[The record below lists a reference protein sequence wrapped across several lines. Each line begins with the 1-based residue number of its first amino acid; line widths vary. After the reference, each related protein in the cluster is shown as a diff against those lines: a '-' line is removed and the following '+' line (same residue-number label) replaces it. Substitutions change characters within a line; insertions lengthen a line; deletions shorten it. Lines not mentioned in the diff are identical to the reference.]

1 MKKAICLIL
10 TLTATLFLIQPL
22 LFAQADNAVLEQF
35 KKSFPQVKVD
45 EFRKADI
52 DGLYEVITGGKV
64 LYYFAQKNYL
74 FAGAIWTPA
83 GKNLTTER
91 EGEII
96 TKKIKDVPLD
106 KGLKIGS
113 GENIVL
119 EFTDPDC
126 PYCRQASKFFAQQ
139 KNVTRY
145 VYFLPLPSHK
155 DAEPKIKYVL
165 CAKDKE
171 KAYEE
176 AMTGKLDGKKIEACT
191 DEKALKLF
199 GEQQQIIAKLGLNS
213 TPQFWVNGKHVSGAN
228 IQLLESLLKKE
239 PVIKEPKK

>member
-1 MKKAICLIL
+1 MKKMVMCLMSVIGML
-10 TLTATLFLIQPL
+10 LLFNPVFV
-22 LFAQADNAVLEQF
+22 FAQADNVVLGQL
-35 KKSFPQVKVD
+35 KKSFPQIKVD
-45 EFRKADI
+45 EFKKADI
-52 DGLYEVITGGKV
+52 DGMYEIVSNGKV
-64 LYYFAQKNYL
+64 IYYFPQKNFI
-74 FAGAIWTPA
+74 FAGVIWTSA
-83 GKNLTTER
+83 GKNLTMER
-91 EGEII
+91 EGEVI
-96 TKKIKDVPLD
+96 TKKMKDVPLD

-155 DAEPKIKYVL
+155 DAEQKIKYVL

-176 AMTGKLDGKKIEACT
+176 AMTGKLDGKKIEPCS
-191 DEKALKLF
+191 DENAMKLF
-199 GEQQQIIAKLGLNS
+199 NEQKQIIARLGLNS
-213 TPQFWVNGKHVSGAN
+213 TPQFLVNGKHVSGAN
-228 IQLLESLLKKE
+228 IPLIESLLKKE
-239 PVIKEPKK
+239 PKK

>member
-1 MKKAICLIL
+1 MKKMVMCLMSVIGML
-10 TLTATLFLIQPL
+10 LFFNPVFV
-22 LFAQADNAVLEQF
+22 FAQADNAVLEQF

-45 EFRKADI
+45 EFKKADI
-52 DGLYEVITGGKV
+52 DGLYEVITAGKV
-64 LYYFAQKNYL
+64 LYYFAQKNYI
-74 FAGAIWTPA
+74 FDGAIWTSS
-83 GKNLTTER
+83 GKNLTRER
-91 EGEII
+91 EGEVI

-145 VYFLPLPSHK
+145 VYFSPLPSHK
-155 DAEPKIKYVL
+155 DAEQKVKYIL

-176 AMTGKLDGKKIEACT
+176 AMTGKLDGKKIEPCS
-191 DEKALKLF
+191 DENAMKLF
-199 GEQQQIIAKLGLNS
+199 NEQKQIITVLGLNS

-228 IQLLESLLKKE
+228 IPLIESLLKKE
-239 PVIKEPKK
+239 SPKGK

>member
-1 MKKAICLIL
+1 MKKVICLMLMI
-10 TLTATLFLIQPL
+10 TAILFLVQPL
-22 LFAQADNAVLEQF
+22 LFAQADNAILEQF

-45 EFRKADI
+45 EFKKTDI
-52 DGLYEVITGGKV
+52 DGLFEVIAAGKV
-64 LYYFAQKNYL
+64 LYYFAQKNYI
-74 FAGAIWTPA
+74 FAGAIWTSS
-83 GKNLTTER
+83 GKNLTMER
-91 EGEII
+91 EEELI
-96 TKKIKDVPLD
+96 TRRIKDIPLD

-145 VYFLPLPSHK
+145 VYFFPLPSHK
-155 DAEPKIKYVL
+155 DAEQKIKYVL

-176 AMTGKLDGKKIEACT
+176 AMTGKLDGKKIEPCS
-191 DEKALKLF
+191 DENAIKLF
-199 GEQQQIIAKLGLNS
+199 NEQKQIITRLGLNS

-228 IQLLESLLKKE
+228 IPLIESHLKKE
-239 PVIKEPKK
+239 PKK